1 MSGFA
6 NFLRIVILAAF
17 VAGAFVPAI
26 SGAQQPDMDHTQMM
40 STAGHAASMN
50 EMNGNTPD
58 TQQIMLCKQYCMI
71 ASAVL
76 PVEIPPAVISITYAS
91 LPRPGGTFA
100 PSRVTAP
107 PGRPPKIVMV

>member
-17 VAGAFVPAI
+17 VAGAFVPAM
-26 SGAQQPDMDHTQMM
+26 SGAQQPDMDHAQMM

-50 EMNGNTPD
+50 EVDGNMPD

-76 PVEIPPAVISITYAS
+76 PVELRPAVVSITYAS

-100 PSRVTAP
+100 PSRVIAP
-107 PGRPPKIVMV
+107 PARPPKLLML